1 MLALL
6 PFVGK
11 ERPFLLERYMKK
23 SFFVAIISASVLA
36 VPAVAQM
43 GPGGMRG
50 MQGMPD
56 TRAEVQAGAKARFDA
71 SDSNKDGFLDQAEL
85 DAARTKQLAAM
96 AAAGRAPPPGRT
108 PPPGGRK
115 GMLERADSN
124 KDGKLSLAEYSAMPL
139 AMFDR
144 FDTNKDG
151 KMSQD
156 EKDAM
161 SVAMMM

>member
-1 MLALL
+1 MKI
-6 PFVGK
+6 FV
-11 ERPFLLERYMKK
+11 FAAM
-23 SFFVAIISASVLA
+23 ISISIPSL
-36 VPAVAQM
+36 AQM
-43 GPGGMRG
+43 GSGGPGGMRG

-56 TRAEVQAGAKARFDA
+56 TRAEVQAGAKTRFDA
-71 SDSNKDGFLDQAEL
+71 SDTNKDGFLDQLEL
-85 DAARTKQLAAM
+85 DAARAKQLAAM
-96 AAAGRAPPPGRT
+96 AAAGRAPTPGRT

-115 GMLERADSN
+115 GMMERLDSN

-144 FDTNKDG
+144 FDTDKDG